1 MLSQRFKDDF
11 LELINSDYTA
21 LDFILFLKDNDVAQ
35 KIISEY
41 CDIDQAVRFIGSHDE
56 SEIKKVLDT
65 PHHEFY
71 DPDFGSMDPL
81 TAFRIRNKKDI
92 ENFEEYLQ
100 EGDDPLLWI
109 KRAIDDDKDDTNN
122 NSPSRKFIN
131 DFECILSFQASIP
144 SVCNILIGNNVE
156 DGWVAAI
163 QDHETNDFTIDSALK
178 AYDAFIE
185 PSLDYDGTVD
195 SIDIKM
201 PLCDWSYDDIQELY
215 FYISTNFHYDDRKA
229 SFAFNR
235 HDEVNEVDIQLYN
248 SLYKINISIEENFG
262 EKSLKISII
271 RQMDEIETYQ
281 ALNTLLSMDKPNPR
295 VYVTI
300 EEILHVLY
308 SRLKANDK
316 NE

>member
-1 MLSQRFKDDF
+1 MISSSLKSDF
-11 LELINSDYTA
+11 QEF
-21 LDFILFLKDNDVAQ
+21 LDRGVSFTGYMLFLKHNPEARELHKQLTNEDFLYLEMMSDDEIRRRYDKLDEICKNSPDYTKLVP
-35 KIISEY
+35 IHPL
-41 CDIDQAVRFIGSHDE
+41 IDYLEQQDKSN
-56 SEIKKVLDT
+56 
-65 PHHEFY
+65 
-71 DPDFGSMDPL
+71 
-81 TAFRIRNKKDI
+81 NK
-92 ENFEEYLQ
+92 
-100 EGDDPLLWI
+100 
-109 KRAIDDDKDDTNN
+109 T
-122 NSPSRKFIN
+122 PSRKFVN
-131 DFECILSFQASIP
+131 DFEDILRFQAGIP
-144 SVCNILIGNNVE
+144 SVCNILIGNTVE

-163 QDHETNDFTIDSALK
+163 QDHETNDYAIDSALK

-195 SIDIKM
+195 GIDIKM

-215 FYISTNFHYDDRKA
+215 FYVSKNFRYDDRKA
-229 SFAFNR
+229 SFSLDRN
-235 HDEVNEVDIQLYN
+235 DEVNEVDILLYN
-248 SLYKINISIEENFG
+248 ALYKITISIEENFG